1 MTGGIWNKVARTVNA
16 EGTTTTYQLAG
27 TQMIV
32 QSRKRHIPH
41 ANRSGTWDH
50 TSFFVIDNGVEVAE
64 KWRLQDA
71 KEYAERRLKSKEEE
85 K

>member
-1 MTGGIWNKVARTVNA
+1 MTWEKVGRNVNA

-27 TQMIV
+27 TQLYV
-32 QSRKRHIPH
+32 QSRKRRIPH
-41 ANRSGTWDH
+41 TSRPGTWDH
-50 TSFFVIDNGVEVAE
+50 TSFFMIDNGVEVAE
-64 KWRLQDA
+64 KCRLQDA

>member
-1 MTGGIWNKVARTVNA
+1 MIWEKVGRNINA
-16 EGTTTTYQLAG
+16 EGTTTTYHLRG
-27 TQMIV
+27 TQMCV

-41 ANRSGTWDH
+41 ANGSGTWDH

>member
-1 MTGGIWNKVARTVNA
+1 MLKTFSI
-16 EGTTTTYQLAG
+16 
-27 TQMIV
+27 
-32 QSRKRHIPH
+32 
-41 ANRSGTWDH
+41 
-50 TSFFVIDNGVEVAE
+50 VIDNGVEVAE

>member
-1 MTGGIWNKVARTVNA
+1 MSGAWEKVGRNVNA

-27 TQMIV
+27 TQMYV

-41 ANRSGTWDH
+41 ANGSGTWDH

-85 K
+85 T